1 MTQIGTPTKICM
13 KRSKSLI
20 NERINMALFYMEQ
33 GSSKQDACLA
43 AGITAENLAYYTRR
57 DPVLKRKVDLAMS
70 KGGLR
75 ASNGSFFTR
84 KPPPGRKKNV
94 SLSEIQ
100 RKCDERLSDE

>member
-1 MTQIGTPTKICM
+1 M
-13 KRSKSLI
+13 KRSQNIVK
-20 NERINMALFYMEQ
+20 ERINMALFYMKQ
-33 GSSKQDACLA
+33 GCSRQDACLA

-70 KGGLR
+70 KGGFR

-84 KPPPGRKKNV
+84 KPPLGRKKNV

>member
-1 MTQIGTPTKICM
+1 
-13 KRSKSLI
+13 
-20 NERINMALFYMEQ
+20 MALFYMEQ

-70 KGGLR
+70 KGGFR

-100 RKCDERLSDE
+100 RVKIHSYSCRNASSSTKKSVAAARVQKSKIFPRS

>member
-1 MTQIGTPTKICM
+1 M

-70 KGGLR
+70 KGGFR
-75 ASNGSFFTR
+75 ASNGSFFT
-84 KPPPGRKKNV
+84 RKKNV